1 MSDLRDLYQEVVIDH
16 GRRPRNFHALD
27 PHSHYA
33 DGFNPL
39 CGDKMTLYL
48 QINDDNVIEDVSFT
62 GSGCA
67 ISMASASLLTEQ
79 LKGKTVAEGQALFD
93 AFHAM
98 LTDDDALPDM
108 EQLDKL
114 AVLEG
119 VREYPTRVKCATL
132 AGHTLRAALNRED
145 QPVSTE

>member
-16 GRRPRNFHALD
+16 GRRPRNFHVLD
-27 PHSHYA
+27 PHSHHA

-39 CGDKMTLYL
+39 CGDKMSLYL
-48 QINDDNVIEDVSFT
+48 QVNAEQVIEDAGFT

-79 LKGKTVAEGQALFD
+79 LKGKTVAQGQALFD
-93 AFHAM
+93 AFHSM
-98 LTDDDALPDM
+98 LTDDDALPDL

-114 AVLEG
+114 AVLSG

-145 QPVSTE
+145 QPASTE

>member
-27 PHSHYA
+27 PHSHHA

-39 CGDKMTLYL
+39 CGDKLSLYL
-48 QINDDNVIEDVSFT
+48 QVSADNVIEDVSFT

-67 ISMASASLLTEQ
+67 ISMAAASLLTEQ
-79 LKGKTVAEGQALFD
+79 LKGKTTDEGQALFD
-93 AFHAM
+93 AFHSM
-98 LTDDDALPDM
+98 LTQDDALPDFD
-108 EQLDKL
+108 QLDKL
-114 AVLEG
+114 AVLAG

-132 AGHTLRAALNRED
+132 AGHTLRAALNREE
-145 QPVSTE
+145 QPVKTE

>member
-27 PHSHYA
+27 PHSHHA

-39 CGDKMTLYL
+39 CGDKMSLYL
-48 QINDDNVIEDVSFT
+48 QINADHIIEDIGFT

-67 ISMASASLLTEQ
+67 ISMAAASLLTEQ
-79 LKGKTVAEGQALFD
+79 LKGKSEAQAQALFD

-98 LTDDDALPDM
+98 LTQDEALPDLDM
-108 EQLDKL
+108 LDKL
-114 AVLEG
+114 AVLQG

-132 AGHTLRAALNRED
+132 AGHTLRAALKRDD
-145 QPVSTE
+145 QPASTE

>member
-16 GRRPRNFHALD
+16 GRRPRNFHKLD

-39 CGDKMTLYL
+39 CGDKMSLYL
-48 QINDDNVIEDVSFT
+48 QINADNVIEDVSFT

-79 LKGKTVAEGQALFD
+79 LKGKTTDEGHTLFD
-93 AFHAM
+93 AFHHM
-98 LTDDDALPDM
+98 LTQDGALPDFDL
-108 EQLDKL
+108 LDKL
-114 AVLEG
+114 GVLAG
-119 VREYPTRVKCATL
+119 VREYPTRIKCATL

-145 QPVSTE
+145 QPASTE

>member
-1 MSDLRDLYQEVVIDH
+1 
-16 GRRPRNFHALD
+16 
-27 PHSHYA
+27 
-33 DGFNPL
+33 
-39 CGDKMTLYL
+39 MTLYL